1 MPSEINPY
9 AVPQVTLVDAA
20 PAGSL
25 DGWSVSQLRM
35 LGWLTLMAGLGSALM
50 LAAIFAGIWLGQE
63 ELEQI
68 ERYTRW
74 LGVSLTLVGNYLL
87 IRLKSLIEQRFA
99 VQGLSWPVWAI
110 FVLALTGGVMD
121 FMVGDQVFKAPSILT
136 VVYLCLM
143 VLMGLGI
150 TWFGVLLLRVRAAY
164 ASLRIMAWL
173 SIATGVMF
181 ASVLLMPL
189 AVLPALAVCVAQGL
203 VFFRGAGELREKQAA
218 T

>member
-1 MPSEINPY
+1 MQPDNPY
-9 AVPQVTLVDAA
+9 KASLVELIDDL
-20 PAGSL
+20 PVRQL
-25 DGWSVSQLRM
+25 PGWSVRQLQV
-35 LGWLTLMAGLGSALM
+35 LGWLALMSGLGSALM
-50 LAAIFAGIWLGQE
+50 LGVVFVSSWLGQA
-63 ELEQI
+63 ELEQV

-87 IRLKSLIEQRFA
+87 IRLKSFIEQRFA

>member
-1 MPSEINPY
+1 MQPDNPY
-9 AVPQVTLVDAA
+9 SAPQAELINDLSVRQL
-20 PAGSL
+20 P
-25 DGWSVSQLRM
+25 GWSVRQLQM

-50 LAAIFAGIWLGQE
+50 LAATFAGAWLGQA

-74 LGVSLTLVGNYLL
+74 LGLSLTLVGNYLL
-87 IRLKSLIEQRFA
+87 IRLKSFIEQRFA
-99 VQGLSWPVWAI
+99 MQGLNWSVWAI
-110 FVLALTGGVMD
+110 FVLALAGAAMD
-121 FMVGDQVFKAPSILT
+121 FMVGDQVFKAPSMLT
-136 VVYLCLM
+136 VVYLGLM

-150 TWFGVLLLRVRAAY
+150 TWFGVLLLRVRGAY
-164 ASLRIMAWL
+164 ASLRVMAWL

-203 VFFRGAGELREKQAA
+203 VFLRGAGELREHQAVA
-218 T
+218 